1 VYRRHLGGC
10 REGIFPSHGR
20 QDAAGPAGWKPAL
33 PQEME
38 KTFES
43 SLNQL
48 ETIVKQLEQGDLPLE
63 DSLKLFEKGV
73 ALSRECRERLHEAE
87 RRIEI
92 LMKDSDGEPAVS
104 ELDPASLRGERNAKR
119 IVFSENDDDQ
129 PF

>member
-1 VYRRHLGGC
+1 
-10 REGIFPSHGR
+10 
-20 QDAAGPAGWKPAL
+20 
-33 PQEME
+33 ME

-63 DSLKLFEKGV
+63 ESLKLFEKGV
-73 ALSRECRERLHEAE
+73 ALSRQCRERLNEAE

-92 LMKDSDGEPAVS
+92 LMKDADGEPAVA
-104 ELDPASLRGERNAKR
+104 ELDPESLRGERNPKR
-119 IVFSENDDDQ
+119 IVFNENDDDQ

>member
-1 VYRRHLGGC
+1 
-10 REGIFPSHGR
+10 
-20 QDAAGPAGWKPAL
+20 
-33 PQEME
+33 ME
-38 KTFES
+38 KTFEA

-73 ALSRECRERLHEAE
+73 ALSRECRERLNEAE

-104 ELDPASLRGERNAKR
+104 ELDPSSLRDNGSQKASKR
-119 IVFSENDDDQ
+119 IVFEDDGDDQ